1 MKSPELR
8 LRHRIKHLEDAVG
21 QLSDLLKSTQ
31 AAIMAGT
38 ANPAFIRDGITTKME
53 VIGVS
58 CLCSEVIQ
66 PTRCSCEAGNI
77 EMCRF
82 CLANKTIK

>member
-8 LRHRIKHLEDAVG
+8 LRHRVKHLEDAVG
-21 QLSDLLKSTQ
+21 QLSSTQ

-66 PTRCSCEAGNI
+66 PTRCSCEAGSI
-77 EMCRF
+77 EMCRW